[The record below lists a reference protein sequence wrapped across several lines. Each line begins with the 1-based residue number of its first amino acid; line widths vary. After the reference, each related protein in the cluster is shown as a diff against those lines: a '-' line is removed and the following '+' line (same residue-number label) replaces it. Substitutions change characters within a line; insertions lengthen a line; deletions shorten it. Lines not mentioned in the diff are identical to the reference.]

1 MTGYVI
7 KAFVLPPGVNLFGVL
22 IGTLFMQH
30 SNRLRRVVVWGSIA
44 TLWIWSVP
52 FAAAWLA
59 QSLERY
65 DPLDPASIGDAQAIV
80 VLAAGTYK
88 DAREYG
94 GVDTVAHDTLERLRY
109 GVKLAR
115 DLKLPL
121 AVTGGTVFAN
131 AGEPAAVL
139 MARVLAEEFHIPARW
154 IEDKSRNTAEN
165 ASKLRSLLPLRDI
178 ILVTHALH
186 MARAVGVFEGV
197 GFAVTPAPMGF
208 IVGEEISFGL
218 FDWLPSISALSTSRA
233 VLHEWMGIAYYRLRY

>member
-131 AGEPAAVL
+131 EGEPVAVL

-154 IEDKSRNTAEN
+154 IEDKSRNTAETYGDRLSERALN
-165 ASKLRSLLPLRDI
+165 IPRIQGQTQAGRQFPQGIFRGPIAGHEVYFPLRI
-178 ILVTHALH
+178 ELLCSQ
-186 MARAVGVFEGV
+186 G
-197 GFAVTPAPMGF
+197 P
-208 IVGEEISFGL
+208 
-218 FDWLPSISALSTSRA
+218 
-233 VLHEWMGIAYYRLRY
+233 